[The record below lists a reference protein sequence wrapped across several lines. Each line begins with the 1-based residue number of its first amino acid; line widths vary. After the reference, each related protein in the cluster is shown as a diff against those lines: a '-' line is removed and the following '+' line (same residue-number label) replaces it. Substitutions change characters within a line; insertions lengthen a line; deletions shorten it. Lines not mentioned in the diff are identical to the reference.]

1 MAGAYQDT
9 RLGLKFDLCYEEEGK
24 SKEEQRHGR
33 GRCGRRRGT
42 KMRKVNDV
50 KSARDSL
57 FAEYLHS

>member
-1 MAGAYQDT
+1 MTRYEGEPAGNNV
-9 RLGLKFDLCYEEEGK
+9 RKNKGMGEGSAGK
-24 SKEEQRHGR
+24 R
-33 GRCGRRRGT
+33 GGT